1 VENNISPKAFKRKG
15 ERRRSI
21 GDMMMKSAAPVRFTR
36 EAIAKM
42 SAKERSMLARSVT
55 CGETM
60 IEAHTVFA
68 MDSVAEVLEQI
79 TQNNW
84 DHVFIINEDGVP
96 MGRIHAVDILK
107 LIARKTVNRSVAWMH
122 AVPAQQLVN
131 VPPMTVRKNTP
142 LLKAGALMLAHDL
155 NQIAVVDDDGILIGV
170 VGHHTMARYMP
181 KFII

>member
-1 VENNISPKAFKRKG
+1 MSA
-15 ERRRSI
+15 RSI
-21 GDMMMKSAAPVRFTR
+21 S
-36 EAIAKM
+36 
-42 SAKERSMLARSVT
+42 

-60 IEAHTVFA
+60 NKAHTIFS
-68 MDSVAEVLEQI
+68 MDSVAIVLEKI

-131 VPPMTVRKNTP
+131 MPPMTVRVNTP
-142 LLKAGALMLAHDL
+142 LLKAGALMLAHDI
-155 NQIAVVDDDGILIGV
+155 NQIAVVDDDGTLVGV
-170 VGHHTMARYMP
+170 VGHNTMAKHMP

>member
-1 VENNISPKAFKRKG
+1 MSPKTFKRKR

-21 GDMMMKSAAPVRFTR
+21 GGIMMKPTAPRKFTR
-36 EAIAKM
+36 ETMAKM
-42 SAKERSMLARSVT
+42 SAKERSRHARSIT

-60 IEAHTVFA
+60 IEAHWFFA
-68 MDSVAEVLEQI
+68 MDSVAEVLEGI

-84 DHVFIINEDGVP
+84 DHVFIVNDDDVP

-107 LIARKTVNRSVAWMH
+107 LIAKKTVNRSVAWMH

-131 VPPMTVRKNTP
+131 IPPMTVRENTP

-155 NQIAVVDDDGILIGV
+155 NQIAVVDNSGRLIGV
-170 VGHHTMARYMP
+170 VGHNTMARHMP

>member
-1 VENNISPKAFKRKG
+1 MSPKAFKRKR

-21 GDMMMKSAAPVRFTR
+21 GGMMMKPTTARRFTR
-36 EAIAKM
+36 EAISRM
-42 SAKERSMLARSVT
+42 SAKERSMFARSIS

-60 IEAHTVFA
+60 NKAHTVFS
-68 MDSVAEVLEQI
+68 MDSVAIVLEQI

-84 DHVFIINEDGVP
+84 DHVFIVNEDGVP

-131 VPPMTVRKNTP
+131 APPMTVRTGTP
-142 LLKAGALMLAHDL
+142 LLKAGALMLAHDI
-155 NQIAVVDDDGILIGV
+155 NQIAVVDDDGILVGV
-170 VGHHTMARYMP
+170 VGHNTMARHMP

>member
-1 VENNISPKAFKRKG
+1 MSPKTFKRKR

-21 GDMMMKSAAPVRFTR
+21 GDMMMKPTATRRFTR
-36 EAIAKM
+36 EVISRM
-42 SAKERSMLARSVT
+42 SASERSMYARSIT

-60 IEAHTVFA
+60 NDAHTIYS
-68 MDSVAEVLEQI
+68 MESVAEVLEQI
-79 TQNNW
+79 TNNNW
-84 DHVFIINEDGVP
+84 DHVFIVNEDEVP

-107 LIARKTVNRSVAWMH
+107 LIARKTVNRSIAWMH

-131 VPPMTVRKNTP
+131 VPPMTVRAGTP

-155 NQIAVVDDDGILIGV
+155 NQIAVVDMDGTIVGV
-170 VGHHTMARYMP
+170 VGHNTMARHMP